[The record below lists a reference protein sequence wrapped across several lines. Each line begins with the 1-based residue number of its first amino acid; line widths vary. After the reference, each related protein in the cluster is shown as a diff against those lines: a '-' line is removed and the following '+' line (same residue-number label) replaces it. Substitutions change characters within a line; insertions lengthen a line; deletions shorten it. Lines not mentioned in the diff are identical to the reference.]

1 MSINSNYT
9 TLATAVKHLKNPN
22 AQTGTLLI
30 EIPADI
36 GRAKSAYERG
46 GIIEATE
53 KFSKEIMSAAVWLFG
68 IPAFNWIGNKLTE
81 TFSKLPMDIDYS
93 NKTDGDDAIRNTV
106 EYLKTGNTK
115 GLDVSELEKYANKFE
130 IKDVDRAISTIKKSK
145 QVIAIGAWILNC
157 TLMGVVLPKLN
168 QHLTKKRLEKNKA
181 KNATMLKPESM
192 QDYQNRTKKDNLSF
206 TGLADTMTYNLTAN
220 NTFRLISTDVP
231 MIIGRCATARNK
243 YEALEIL
250 MMDSAAIY
258 FYNFSLKHAQDILR
272 KIIPTPEI
280 GTTVAECISKVN
292 KSTLQ
297 KIIEGIDE
305 TAETTPV
312 KELFGKEI
320 GEEIYRQATDGR
332 YGKINRFVKYDEL
345 KDIDNAVKNLLQHI
359 KDKNIIKN
367 GELDSAELK
376 KLIKN
381 LNIKNGIFYGVG
393 IVVSFLGLGILI
405 PKLAY
410 AITNKMTGKDGFI
423 ALEEDNNKKQC

>member
-1 MSINSNYT
+1 MSIISYYT

-115 GLDVSELEKYANKFE
+115 GLDVSELEKYAGKFE

-145 QVIAIGAWILNC
+145 QDIAIAAWILNC

-192 QDYQNRTKKDNLSF
+192 KDFQNRTKQDNISLS
-206 TGLADTMTYNLTAN
+206 
-220 NTFRLISTDVP
+220 
-231 MIIGRCATARNK
+231 K
-243 YEALEIL
+243 
-250 MMDSAAIY
+250 
-258 FYNFSLKHAQDILR
+258 
-272 KIIPTPEI
+272 
-280 GTTVAECISKVN
+280 
-292 KSTLQ
+292 
-297 KIIEGIDE
+297 
-305 TAETTPV
+305 
-312 KELFGKEI
+312 
-320 GEEIYRQATDGR
+320 
-332 YGKINRFVKYDEL
+332 
-345 KDIDNAVKNLLQHI
+345 
-359 KDKNIIKN
+359 
-367 GELDSAELK
+367 
-376 KLIKN
+376 
-381 LNIKNGIFYGVG
+381 
-393 IVVSFLGLGILI
+393 
-405 PKLAY
+405 
-410 AITNKMTGKDGFI
+410 
-423 ALEEDNNKKQC
+423 